1 MSLPLNF
8 VSRSL
13 LLGSSLRTCSRFGRR
28 MSPVTST
35 QVQIFYP
42 GGALSLR
49 SGGYTPDWSPRY
61 GKSLRIMRKCALSSV
76 YAFKW
81 QVLGL
86 RYQNKGIVCFQS
98 AHGDILMSRVVH
110 SPL

>member
-1 MSLPLNF
+1 MGTDSVSHLLNLGLLPVASF
-8 VSRSL
+8 
-13 LLGSSLRTCSRFGRR
+13 RFGRR
-28 MSPVTST
+28 MSPVAST

-49 SGGYTPDWSPRY
+49 SGGYAPGWSPGY
-61 GKSLRIMRKCALSSV
+61 GKSLRITRKCALSSV

-86 RYQNKGIVCFQS
+86 WCQNKGIVCFQS